1 MLVTCGRVHVVAINV
16 ICGRIVAPYG
26 LVDGERVSGVM
37 AGTLRAGKMDGYRY
51 YYFGNNV
58 INDSLADARFFA
70 NSCLALNFGW
80 ALGPRPDESL
90 EMKVDSYILRIY

>member
-1 MLVTCGRVHVVAINV
+1 M
-16 ICGRIVAPYG
+16 APYG

-51 YYFGNNV
+51 YYFGSNV

-80 ALGPRPDESL
+80 ALGPRPHESF
-90 EMKVDSYILRIY
+90 EMKVDSYYVHIKQCAYLYTCI

>member
-1 MLVTCGRVHVVAINV
+1 MARH
-16 ICGRIVAPYG
+16 G

-37 AGTLRAGKMDGYRY
+37 DGILRAGKMDGYRY
-51 YYFGNNV
+51 FYFVSNL

-80 ALGPRPDESL
+80 VLGPRPHESL
-90 EMKVDSYILRIY
+90 EMKADSYYVYIKQCTYLYTCL

>member
-1 MLVTCGRVHVVAINV
+1 M
-16 ICGRIVAPYG
+16 APYG

-51 YYFGNNV
+51 YYLGG
-58 INDSLADARFFA
+58 SLADARFFA

-80 ALGPRPDESL
+80 ALVPRPHESL
-90 EMKVDSYILRIY
+90 EMKVDSYYVYIKQCAYLYTCI